1 MGRVIRTF
9 ITAVDVLGER
19 ISALPQ
25 RLPTAAKERRQ
36 GHGCLPVPF
45 LPTQRLTAP
54 NGGGIVRGSMTEKK
68 WLLLCQRRI
77 KIQQAAESPWPGSA
91 RFLLSDLRPSG
102 RKSGCGRQPAKSV
115 WLPAVSQTLCL
126 PHPWVGKTAF
136 PGRASTGGTSALRTA
151 RRCGMVFPALFS
163 TVHFSLIGGANR
175 SGLVAQTGRG
185 WEPGQRASA
194 GHTAPTRPCS
204 APPGLRSH
212 PVSREA
218 HRSAQGEVGDASVF
232 PIAEEQSRFLC
243 IAYQNLT
250 GEGVSGKRF
259 RLQNLPQIF
268 VCSPGK
274 IPLEFLKLPV

>member
-1 MGRVIRTF
+1 M
-9 ITAVDVLGER
+9 GER
-19 ISALPQ
+19 GFGRCRKGRPQ
-25 RLPTAAKERRQ
+25 RRARGGR
-36 GHGCLPVPF
+36 GNGCHLGPIC
-45 LPTQRLTAP
+45 PTQRLTGP

-102 RKSGCGRQPAKSV
+102 RKSGRGLLPEKGVWQPLA
-115 WLPAVSQTLCL
+115 ASQTLCL

-259 RLQNLPQIF
+259 RLQNLSQIF

>member
-1 MGRVIRTF
+1 MVLPGSTPYQNFFGKPGVMGRVIRTF

-25 RLPTAAKERRQ
+25 RLPTVAKERRQ

-45 LPTQRLTAP
+45 RPTQRLTAP

-151 RRCGMVFPALFS
+151 RRCGMVFPALFRPS
-163 TVHFSLIGGANR
+163 ISP
-175 SGLVAQTGRG
+175 S
-185 WEPGQRASA
+185 SA
-194 GHTAPTRPCS
+194 GQIAPGLWHKPVADGNQGNGPAPGTRPPH
-204 APPGLRSH
+204 APVPLHRGYGAILSPGRH
-212 PVSREA
+212 TGA
-218 HRSAQGEVGDASVF
+218 HR
-232 PIAEEQSRFLC
+232 
-243 IAYQNLT
+243 
-250 GEGVSGKRF
+250 GK
-259 RLQNLPQIF
+259 
-268 VCSPGK
+268 
-274 IPLEFLKLPV
+274 

>member
-25 RLPTAAKERRQ
+25 RLPTAAKERWQ

-45 LPTQRLTAP
+45 RPTQRLTAP

-126 PHPWVGKTAF
+126 PSPAVQVLA
-136 PGRASTGGTSALRTA
+136 AQALSALR
-151 RRCGMVFPALFS
+151 GDVVWFFP
-163 TVHFSLIGGANR
+163 HFFRPSI
-175 SGLVAQTGRG
+175 S
-185 WEPGQRASA
+185 PSSA
-194 GHTAPTRPCS
+194 GQIAPGLWHKPVADGNQGNGPAPGTRPPH
-204 APPGLRSH
+204 APVPLRRGYGAILSPGRH
-212 PVSREA
+212 TGA
-218 HRSAQGEVGDASVF
+218 HR
-232 PIAEEQSRFLC
+232 
-243 IAYQNLT
+243 
-250 GEGVSGKRF
+250 GK
-259 RLQNLPQIF
+259 
-268 VCSPGK
+268 
-274 IPLEFLKLPV
+274 